1 MRRQLYLLSAA
12 LLTSMC
18 ANAQTLWHKKPTQE
32 EIAIRQTYKRPTPT
46 SANKTTATF
55 TMPAG
60 ARMPGEFEESQA
72 VAIAWPYDWNGSA
85 MVLDV
90 TSEYA
95 DVWADMAD
103 AIQKECTVWI
113 RIEAAADSTP
123 IKTFMSGKSKPL
135 ANYKFWITA
144 GDAFWMRD
152 YGPLGFYYGANDD
165 LGFLDINY
173 YPGRDL
179 DDVFPEYLA
188 TQKGYLHV
196 RTNLYAEGGNFLTDG
211 FGNTFHSDVI
221 ESVNMTAQPKHGA
234 WTLQQVKDTVKYVFA
249 SPNVTVNKSL
259 ECDGGTGHNDMYMKL
274 VDENTYAIMEYPA
287 TVTAQD
293 KAIIDS
299 AIAKVSRMKNVY
311 GRPYRIFKMP
321 MPTRD
326 NGTLPS
332 TCGQINND
340 ARTYVNGTWVNKTYL
355 MPIYSDGSSGNQAG
369 DQAAIN
375 LFKQVAPGYKIVPL
389 DARGLTIGGGAIHCV
404 TMQIPAENPITIW
417 HPPVIDWQAKAS
429 SYPIVA
435 KITNKSGIAT
445 AQCKWRKK
453 GTTTWNTVNL
463 TDSSG
468 YKIGDMVGTFNHG
481 EAYEYYITATSNN
494 GKTITK
500 PMTAPDGFYTYMIN
514 WPAGINSLNPNT
526 NFLLNPLPNP
536 NNGSFT
542 LPMAIDKDMQI
553 TAVVTDVTG
562 RTVRKIDFGK
572 KENGMHQLQFNLYNV
587 AEGSYFIQVFGDSYS
602 LGNKRVVK
610 Q

>member
-1 MRRQLYLLSAA
+1 
-12 LLTSMC
+12 
-18 ANAQTLWHKKPTQE
+18 
-32 EIAIRQTYKRPTPT
+32 
-46 SANKTTATF
+46 
-55 TMPAG
+55 
-60 ARMPGEFEESQA
+60 
-72 VAIAWPYDWNGSA
+72 
-85 MVLDV
+85 
-90 TSEYA
+90 
-95 DVWADMAD
+95 
-103 AIQKECTVWI
+103 
-113 RIEAAADSTP
+113 
-123 IKTFMSGKSKPL
+123 
-135 ANYKFWITA
+135 
-144 GDAFWMRD
+144 
-152 YGPLGFYYGANDD
+152 
-165 LGFLDINY
+165 
-173 YPGRDL
+173 
-179 DDVFPEYLA
+179 
-188 TQKGYLHV
+188 
-196 RTNLYAEGGNFLTDG
+196 
-211 FGNTFHSDVI
+211 
-221 ESVNMTAQPKHGA
+221 
-234 WTLQQVKDTVKYVFA
+234 
-249 SPNVTVNKSL
+249 
-259 ECDGGTGHNDMYMKL
+259 
-274 VDENTYAIMEYPA
+274 
-287 TVTAQD
+287 
-293 KAIIDS
+293 
-299 AIAKVSRMKNVY
+299 
-311 GRPYRIFKMP
+311 
-321 MPTRD
+321 
-326 NGTLPS
+326 
-332 TCGQINND
+332 
-340 ARTYVNGTWVNKTYL
+340 

-429 SYPIVA
+429 SYHIVA